1 MKMWKRIMLSALAWI
16 VTHFVGYFIL
26 AIIYNENV
34 PVGFLALIDMC
45 VAFTVFYLT
54 KEKISKTN

>member
-1 MKMWKRIMLSALAWI
+1 MLSALAWI